1 MRKTG
6 TRKLK
11 TWVVILLTLIISKV
25 FLTDVSLIIY
35 LYMSISF
42 YIVLQMIEFDTKKE
56 LKNKS
61 NPTRN

>member
-25 FLTDVSLIIY
+25 FLTDVSLII
-35 LYMSISF
+35 
-42 YIVLQMIEFDTKKE
+42 
-56 LKNKS
+56 
-61 NPTRN
+61 